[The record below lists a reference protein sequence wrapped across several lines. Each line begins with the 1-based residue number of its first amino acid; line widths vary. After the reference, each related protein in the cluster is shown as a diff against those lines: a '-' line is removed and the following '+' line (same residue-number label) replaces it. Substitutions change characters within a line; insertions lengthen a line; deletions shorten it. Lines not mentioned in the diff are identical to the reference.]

1 MKDQLQKLLEK
12 LANRFD
18 ALAMR
23 ERILLWGSALTL
35 ILLAWYSSLMEPVV
49 MRYRNVSALMAAAST
64 EAGTDADGNPVSEL
78 ADASALLEQVNNTR
92 ALVRR
97 YDLQLSTAS
106 TGLITPTEMN
116 EVIHELLRRH
126 SAVKLVS
133 LTNQPTLELPAP
145 VVAATGTDTV
155 ETDGD
160 AETIDT
166 QPLAQNSGVF
176 MHPVQITVDGQFSDI
191 LTYLHALEDSHW
203 QFDWQ
208 SFELSTQTYPTS
220 RARIDINT
228 LSLDRN
234 LLGL

>member
-1 MKDQLQKLLEK
+1 MKDQLEKLLEK

-18 ALAMR
+18 VLALR

-35 ILLAWYSSLMEPVV
+35 IILAWYSTLMEPVV
-49 MRYRNVSALMAAAST
+49 LRYRNVSALMADSSSQT
-64 EAGTDADGNPVSEL
+64 LTDAEGNPVSEL

-106 TGLITPTEMN
+106 TGLISPTEMN
-116 EVIHELLRRH
+116 EVIHDLLRRH

-133 LTNQPTLELPAP
+133 LTNQPTLELLTTA
-145 VVAATGTDTV
+145 VAATPIGAGTADADV
-155 ETDGD
+155 EASD
-160 AETIDT
+160 A
-166 QPLAQNSGVF
+166 QPLVQNSGVF
-176 MHPVQITVDGQFSDI
+176 MHPVQITIDGQFSDI
-191 LTYLHALEDSHW
+191 LTYLHALEDSRW